1 MSLNALQDTRESA
14 PSAVTVS
21 PLAIHI
27 GAEIGGVDITRP
39 LPPEQVRD
47 IRAAL
52 LKWKVIFFRGQPYV
66 DLMMLLHRTGH
77 ALETELTARLAELG
91 LTPRARC
98 VLSTALDAG
107 LTQIEIADRIGI
119 DKTTMVV
126 TLDALEAA
134 GHAERQPSPTDRRAR
149 VVVVTE
155 SGREIVAKADD
166 LYEEIV
172 GSVLG
177 SLPAVVT

>member
-1 MSLNALQDTRESA
+1 MGT
-14 PSAVTVS
+14 T
-21 PLAIHI
+21 
-27 GAEIGGVDITRP
+27 GCT
-39 LPPEQVRD
+39 
-47 IRAAL
+47 
-52 LKWKVIFFRGQPYV
+52 

-77 ALETELTARLAELG
+77 ALETELTARLAGIG

-98 VLSTALDAG
+98 VLSSALDAE
-107 LTQIEIADRIGI
+107 LTQTEIADMISI

-126 TLDALEAA
+126 TMDALESA
-134 GHAERQPSPTDRRAR
+134 GYAERRPSPTDRRAR

-166 LYEEIV
+166 LYAEIV

-177 SLPAVVT
+177 SLPDGERDSLVNGLTRLMEGRLSTPVPCEKPPRKRALRHAVG

>member
-1 MSLNALQDTRESA
+1 MGT
-14 PSAVTVS
+14 T
-21 PLAIHI
+21 
-27 GAEIGGVDITRP
+27 GCT
-39 LPPEQVRD
+39 
-47 IRAAL
+47 
-52 LKWKVIFFRGQPYV
+52 

-77 ALETELTARLAELG
+77 ALETELTARLAEIG
-91 LTPRARC
+91 LSPRARC

-107 LTQIEIADRIGI
+107 LTQTEIADRIDI

-126 TLDALEAA
+126 TMDALESA
-134 GHAERQPSPTDRRAR
+134 GYAERKPSPTDRRAR

-155 SGREIVAKADD
+155 SGREIVAKADG

-177 SLPAVVT
+177 SLPQDERDGLVNGLTRLVGGRLGTVVPCEKPPRKRALRHAVG

>member
-1 MSLNALQDTRESA
+1 M
-14 PSAVTVS
+14 
-21 PLAIHI
+21 
-27 GAEIGGVDITRP
+27 GATGCI
-39 LPPEQVRD
+39 
-47 IRAAL
+47 
-52 LKWKVIFFRGQPYV
+52 

-177 SLPAVVT
+177 SLPDGERDGLVKGLTRLMEGRLSTPMPCEKPPRKRALRHAVG